1 MSSKWHGEER
11 GVSGTARG
19 LEDEQPI
26 DGLNAISSAEAPC
39 LLENYDQVRRSQRAP
54 QGIASGACA
63 TGSKLFATNR
73 K

>member
-11 GVSGTARG
+11 GPGRTVRG
-19 LEDEQPI
+19 LEDGEPI
-26 DGLNAISSAEAPC
+26 DGLNAISSAEAPG

-54 QGIASGACA
+54 QGMASGACA
-63 TGSKLFATNR
+63 TGSKLFASNR